1 MCTLAYLFHLTDV
14 KRSLLD
20 NLLPY
25 DIGRVLVATGCQLT
39 TREKSLYMNPVR
51 DVFNKW
57 EEIELLTRAG
67 INIILLGRH
76 AYLLTERLRNTDN
89 FIHKYGNDFTID
101 LIAIAY
107 RSPESVTGT
116 AVISTQTPSVR
127 FTVNEKILTQLGS
140 QADLAYSWLEHDVA
154 MLPCTNTS
162 LASFETPATTNIRL
176 KQFKVNLRCSW
187 FNTIDFVYPEE
198 AYGIFD
204 WSYDEDVI
212 ETSST
217 LLRHDGE
224 GITLYDTRS
233 YGSWLRELAHGRT
246 GGRGTPALTQHRP
259 SVNMQEVLVR
269 IEIPHLNKVG
279 IIRVPSPC

>member
-1 MCTLAYLFHLTDV
+1 MSLLTYLFHLTDTR
-14 KRSLLD
+14 RSLLK

-39 TREKSLYMNPVR
+39 TREKSLFMNPVR
-51 DVFNKW
+51 DVFNEC
-57 EEIELLTRAG
+57 EEIELLTKAG
-67 INIILLGRH
+67 VNILLLGRH
-76 AYLLTERLRNTDN
+76 AHLLTERLKNTAK
-89 FIHKYGNDFTID
+89 FIHKYGNDFIID

-107 RSPESVTGT
+107 CCPDSLTNTTV
-116 AVISTQTPSVR
+116 STQFPSVR
-127 FTVNEKILTQLGS
+127 FTVTEEILARLGS
-140 QADLAYSWLEHDVA
+140 QADLAYFWLEHDLT

-162 LASFETPATTNIRL
+162 LASLQTPATTNIRL
-176 KQFKVNLRCSW
+176 KQFKLNLRCFW

-224 GITLYDTRS
+224 KIAFYDTRS
-233 YGSWLRELAHGRT
+233 YGSWLRELYHCRA

-259 SVNMQEVLVR
+259 SVNMQEILVR
-269 IEIPHLNKVG
+269 LELPHLNKVG
-279 IIRVPSPC
+279 IIRIPSPC